1 MKNRGLLT
9 LRTMVAIAMGGFLLG
24 EFSNPAFLNLAGGFR
39 TFGRVFVVLF
49 AVAWLIQGY
58 VLLRQFKPIDSN

>member
-24 EFSNPAFLNLAGGFR
+24 EFSNPVFLPLAPRFQNL
-39 TFGRVFVVLF
+39 GRVFIVLF
-49 AVAWLIQGY
+49 AVAWLIQGH
-58 VLLRQFKPIDSN
+58 VLLKKFKPADSN

>member
-1 MKNRGLLT
+1 MKNRGLIT

-24 EFSNPAFLNLAGGFR
+24 EFGNPSFIPLAPKFQ
-39 TFGRVFVVLF
+39 TFGRVFLVLF

-58 VLLRQFKPIDSN
+58 VLLRRFAPVDSN